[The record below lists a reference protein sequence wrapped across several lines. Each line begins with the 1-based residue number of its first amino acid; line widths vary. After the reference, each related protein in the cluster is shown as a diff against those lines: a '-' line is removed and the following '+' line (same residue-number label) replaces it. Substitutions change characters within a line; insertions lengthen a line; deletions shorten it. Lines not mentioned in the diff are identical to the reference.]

1 MELWFPVFF
10 GSLFLFGSTIRRARS
25 KFCEIQERKALP
37 EGNKR
42 ERKMVMVLPV
52 AYKTEQEAHREETTL
67 LHNATL
73 YMAK

>member
-1 MELWFPVFF
+1 
-10 GSLFLFGSTIRRARS
+10 
-25 KFCEIQERKALP
+25 
-37 EGNKR
+37 
-42 ERKMVMVLPV
+42 MVMVLPV